1 MVLDGEQDKP
11 RIRLLQQGL
20 VLFLAIEVADESLTV
35 LLNVILGGSLGL
47 LDDRL
52 GRSSSLELGK
62 ESGLGSLLGGVEV
75 NVCKGRSSN
84 LGRGLDGSHCVCIKG
99 W

>member
-11 RIRLLQQGL
+11 RIGFLQQGL
-20 VLFLAIEVADESLTV
+20 VLFLTIEVADESLTV
-35 LLNVILGGSLGL
+35 LLNVIFGG
-47 LDDRL
+47 
-52 GRSSSLELGK
+52 SSLELGE

-84 LGRGLDGSHCVCIKG
+84 LGRGLDGSHCVCV
-99 W
+99 

>member
-11 RIRLLQQGL
+11 RIGFLQQGL

-35 LLNVILGGSLGL
+35 LLNVIFGGSLGL
-47 LDDRL
+47 LNDRL
-52 GRSSSLELGK
+52 GRSNSLELGEK
-62 ESGLGSLLGGVEV
+62 SGLGSLLGGVEV

-84 LGRGLDGSHCVCIKG
+84 LGRGLDGSHCVCV
-99 W
+99 